1 LGLLPLFRAVLVW
14 AFILAGIVMVRL
26 DPPAVV
32 TNAIAVTQLNAYD
45 RLSVV
50 QQTRNQRVQAAQT
63 AQVNA
68 WSAEMKQGLAD
79 YQAQQD
85 AIAAA
90 QAQTT
95 AVGAPAAASSARP
108 KHPAPPPYIAKI
120 INDAFSPLGPAA
132 VQWAI
137 NVAYCESRYHPNS
150 VNSTSGASGLF
161 QFLPSTWGGTPWAS
175 QSPFDPVANA
185 QAAAW
190 LYSHYGP
197 GRWQCLG

>member
-1 LGLLPLFRAVLVW
+1 LVPLLRAVLVW
-14 AFILAGIVMVRL
+14 VVILASVVLVRL
-26 DPPAVV
+26 DPPAAAS
-32 TNAIAVTQLNAYD
+32 NAVAVTQLSAYD

-50 QQTRNQRVQAAQT
+50 QQTRAQRVQAAQL
-63 AQVNA
+63 AQVTA
-68 WSAEMKQGLAD
+68 WAAELKQGLAD

-85 AIAAA
+85 ALAAA
-90 QAQTT
+90 QAQA
-95 AVGAPAAASSARP
+95 AVIAARSN
-108 KHPAPPPYIAKI
+108 HAPPPPNIAKI

-150 VNSTSGASGLF
+150 VNSDSGASGLF
-161 QFLPSTWGGTPWAS
+161 QFMPSTWSGTPWAN

-197 GRWQCLG
+197 GRWTCQG

>member
-1 LGLLPLFRAVLVW
+1 LVPLLRAVLVW
-14 AFILAGIVMVRL
+14 TVILASVVLVRL
-26 DPPAVV
+26 DPPTSV
-32 TNAIAVTQLNAYD
+32 TNAVAVTQLSAYD

-50 QQTRNQRVQAAQT
+50 QQTRTQRVQAAQL
-63 AQVNA
+63 AQVSA
-68 WSAEMKQGLAD
+68 WAAELKQGLAD

-85 AIAAA
+85 ALAAA
-90 QAQTT
+90 QAQ
-95 AVGAPAAASSARP
+95 ANVIAARSN
-108 KHPAPPPYIAKI
+108 HPPPPPYIAKI

-150 VNSTSGASGLF
+150 VNSDSGASGLF
-161 QFLPSTWGGTPWAS
+161 QFMPGTWGGTPWAS

-197 GRWQCLG
+197 RRWTCQG